1 MAETQKSRP
10 AGISKKIK
18 NCSVNYLPPPF
29 CGGLFGKVVK
39 RNLAM
44 TDNLL
49 SPAIKLPCLLFATQH
64 KMDDY
69 GAPDML
75 YGDLSAEVLR
85 QQYHLR
91 DISTRIDPFNH
102 PNRKESA
109 RILFDEFRDLSD
121 MFSFYGDY
129 KSLARTMITHMQYGN
144 GAVFS
149 DPLLDQAMA
158 EHSSMKQAVELISTI
173 LSQYSVATKN
183 GTVNISFDG
192 IKKDINEIR
201 LPKFNGFL
209 DRFNSLGITVHDIW
223 STHIYLDSIESK
235 GHNFTAKIR
244 FNFQDHFGLDTA
256 DISNTFY
263 RNFRIFRIW
272 FVLQRWEGYGFHPF
286 FTETSSVTKIQG
298 TLKK

>member
-1 MAETQKSRP
+1 
-10 AGISKKIK
+10 
-18 NCSVNYLPPPF
+18 
-29 CGGLFGKVVK
+29 
-39 RNLAM
+39 M

-75 YGDLSAEVLR
+75 YGDLSAEVMR

-91 DISTRIDPFNH
+91 DISTHIDPFTH
-102 PNRKESA
+102 PNREESA

-158 EHSSMKQAVELISTI
+158 EHSSMKQAVELINTI
-173 LSQYSVATKN
+173 FKKCSNVSKD
-183 GTVNISFDG
+183 GKIKIDFD
-192 IKKDINEIR
+192 KLLKLINQIR
-201 LPKFNGFL
+201 LPKFNNTL

-223 STHIYLDSIESK
+223 ATHIFLDSFAIKNSSYSV
-235 GHNFTAKIR
+235 KIR
-244 FNFQDHFGLDTA
+244 FKFQDHFGLDTT
-256 DISNTFY
+256 DISNAFY

-286 FTETSSVTKIQG
+286 FTEINSIVKIQG
-298 TLKK
+298 SFKK

>member
-1 MAETQKSRP
+1 
-10 AGISKKIK
+10 
-18 NCSVNYLPPPF
+18 
-29 CGGLFGKVVK
+29 
-39 RNLAM
+39 M

-109 RILFDEFRDLSD
+109 RILFNEFRDLSD

-129 KSLARTMITHMQYGN
+129 KSLARTMITHMQYVN

-158 EHSSMKQAVELISTI
+158 EHSSMKTFLNFLSERFTQYNMVTKEGIIDIPVEDILKQIS
-173 LSQYSVATKN
+173 QTK
-183 GTVNISFDG
+183 
-192 IKKDINEIR
+192 
-201 LPKFNGFL
+201 LPKFNNL
-209 DRFNSLGITVHDIW
+209 QDSFNSLGITVHDIW
-223 STHIYLDSIESK
+223 ATHIYLDSFKVE
-235 GHNFTAKIR
+235 GNR
-244 FNFQDHFGLDTA
+244 FFATVRFKFQDHFGLDTT

-272 FVLQRWEGYGFHPF
+272 FILQRWQGYGFRPF
-286 FTETSSVTKIQG
+286 LTEFNFVAKFQGDLKNEKNCFSSYFPGVRRHFLS
-298 TLKK
+298 TLLSSKNY